1 MMNNSGGEIK
11 LTKDDINNMLMEMD
25 ELKRSI
31 NALNQEIKL
40 FDTIINENMEALELL
55 HKLNEGSNLND
66 ILVPIGGDVFINAS
80 ITDVSKVVVHI
91 GSHVFSEITPGKTIE
106 FIEKRLEALNTQK
119 SKERGQLAE
128 VENRYNDMAQFI
140 QSISQRS
147 S

>member
-1 MMNNSGGEIK
+1 MNNSGGEIK